1 MAHFTINLPNDR
13 LGDVRSGT
21 IRKEAIRISDLLR
34 LKKPEKEE
42 MLGYVVKIDMGQGGK
57 NIYYLSKTKEG
68 QWLQKGEDTMDKA
81 IIHAIDAYEHSKE

>member
-21 IRKEAIRISDLLR
+21 ISKQAIRFSDLIR

-42 MLGYVVKIDMGQGGK
+42 RLGYIVKIDTGEGGK

-68 QWLQKGEDTMDKA
+68 QWLQNGEDAMDKA
-81 IIHAIDAYEHSKE
+81 IIHAIDAYEHSK